1 MLEIKSLNFGLRWL
15 YVVNDAR
22 QKHPILKTNMKI
34 TYSLLFVTIML
45 FTACQKDIVYNFPSQ
60 NPATADVLAGN
71 GVQGSINGTGTGA
84 SFYQPTGVAVDA
96 SGNVYVADFRNN
108 LIREISPAGAVSTL
122 AGNGQQG
129 SVNGAGTVATFNAPT
144 GVAVDASGN
153 VYVAENGNN
162 LIREISP
169 QGLVSTFA
177 GSGAAGSVN
186 ATGTAATFT
195 NPQGIAI
202 DANGNV
208 YVADYGNN
216 LIREISPAGLVS
228 TLAGNTNPGAVDG
241 TGVAA
246 SFNTPTAIAV
256 DAAFN
261 VYVADYGNNLIR
273 KISPAGVVS
282 TLAGSGSAG
291 SANGTGTAAS
301 FKNPTGIAVDAAG
314 NVYVADWGNNLVR
327 VISPAGV
334 VSTLSGTTNGKS
346 TAIVLIGPYGVAV
359 DAANNVYV
367 ADYGNSTI
375 LKIHQ

>member
-1 MLEIKSLNFGLRWL
+1 
-15 YVVNDAR
+15 
-22 QKHPILKTNMKI
+22 MKVS
-34 TYSLLFVTIML
+34 YPLLFVSLML
-45 FTACQKDIVYNFPSQ
+45 FAACQKDIVYNFPSQ

-84 SFYQPTGVAVDA
+84 SFYQPTGVALDA

-108 LIREISPAGAVSTL
+108 LIREISPAGVVTTL
-122 AGNGQQG
+122 AGDGQQG
-129 SVNGAGTVATFNAPT
+129 SSNGAGTIASFNAPI

-153 VYVAENGNN
+153 VYVGENGTN
-162 LIREISP
+162 LIREVSP
-169 QGLVSTFA
+169 QGVVSTFA
-177 GSGAAGSVN
+177 GSGAAGFIN

-195 NPQGIAI
+195 NPQGLAVDAI
-202 DANGNV
+202 GNI

-216 LIREISPAGLVS
+216 LIREISPAGVVS
-228 TLAGNTNPGAVDG
+228 TLAGNGNQGAADS
-241 TGVAA
+241 TGMAA
-246 SFNTPTAIAV
+246 SFNKPTAVAV

-273 KISPAGVVS
+273 KISPAGAVT
-282 TLAGSGSAG
+282 TLAGSGAAG
-291 SANGTGTAAS
+291 SANGTGAAAS
-301 FKNPTGIAVDAAG
+301 FKNPTGIAVDATG

-334 VSTLSGTTNGKS
+334 VSTLSSTANGKS
-346 TAIVLIGPYGVAV
+346 SPIVLIGPYGVAV

-375 LKIHQ
+375 LKIPQ